1 MGCPLLGSR
10 AGRVS
15 NQGECPRGPFLRV
28 PRPIFQ
34 SIRKYCKNNLHK
46 GKAPVGRGREEPQ
59 DEPFLMSPCLTDLQ
73 GVDNPTDILFWNLP
87 SKKQREK
94 FKKEVTPGLCSLP
107 ALSLPGPK
115 EYSPTRGQ
123 T

>member
-73 GVDNPTDILFWNLP
+73 GVDNPTDILFWN
-87 SKKQREK
+87 QRVVKLESTN
-94 FKKEVTPGLCSLP
+94 VICRDVCGRQGL
-107 ALSLPGPK
+107 
-115 EYSPTRGQ
+115 
-123 T
+123 